1 MSSREGYLP
10 GAGLPRR
17 AGCPDAPPPAH
28 VRHIR
33 LQARMTQRQAARLIH
48 LSLHTWQRIER
59 GTSRIHPGLW
69 ELFCR
74 KLAEL

>member
-1 MSSREGYLP
+1 
-10 GAGLPRR
+10 
-17 AGCPDAPPPAH
+17 
-28 VRHIR
+28 
-33 LQARMTQRQAARLIH
+33 MTQRQAARLIH